1 MDRKTL
7 EQSCAGFWSQT
18 ARMKLPLRTIFLLVI
33 AICPLSAVADPAPWI
48 GISFTGITCE
58 GGSAGNFGPYDYM
71 IDKEKLPVV
80 ERRHF
85 TPQVEQLVKGEST
98 LDPMRDVN
106 YTLVRFPNHHR
117 ALYSAV
123 RFSLGEAPS
132 SKGDYFAECYLQR
145 AINFSPSDPVPQMLF
160 GLYLHRLGKL
170 DQSLKHYRVAE
181 KLAPNDANLL
191 YNIGLV
197 LFDSGKFSEA
207 YEYAK
212 RAYDSGMDFPALK
225 RKLQKAGY
233 WK

>member
-1 MDRKTL
+1 MML
-7 EQSCAGFWSQT
+7 SF
-18 ARMKLPLRTIFLLVI
+18 RTIFLVI
-33 AICPLSAVADPAPWI
+33 VAMSPASVAADPAPWV
-48 GISFTGITCE
+48 GMSFGGVTCK
-58 GGSAGNFGPYDYM
+58 GGSAGNFGPYDYVT
-71 IDKEKLPVV
+71 DKEKLPVV

-123 RFSLGEAPS
+123 RFSLGEAS
-132 SKGDYFAECYLQR
+132 NSKGNYSAECYLQR
-145 AINFSPSDPVPQMLF
+145 AINFSPSDPVPHMLF

-181 KLAPNDANLL
+181 KMAPNDANLL
-191 YNIGLV
+191 YNFGLA
-197 LFDSGKFSEA
+197 LFDSGNFSES

-225 RKLQKAGY
+225 RKLQQAGY